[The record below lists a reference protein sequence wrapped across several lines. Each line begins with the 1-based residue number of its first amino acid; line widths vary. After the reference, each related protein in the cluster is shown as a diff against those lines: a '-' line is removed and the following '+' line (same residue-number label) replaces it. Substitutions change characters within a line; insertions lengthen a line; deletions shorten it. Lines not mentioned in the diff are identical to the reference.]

1 MFGLPLAWVIAASVI
16 VTALAG
22 SHWKAYT
29 AGEHT
34 VQHEWDAERVA
45 QAKAQQEKAAKDAA
59 INERIGNELEAER
72 RKAIDLGALSARRL
86 RDLTAARSAAAAAC
100 SRLDEPAAGILPDRT
115 RIDLESL
122 ADRADEAARQVSA
135 WQQRERELGGAQ
147 GSGLKVKP

>member
-1 MFGLPLAWVIAASVI
+1 MILYVMAGLLALSVLTGI
-16 VTALAG
+16 GGWWKGNEHGKEAVTAD
-22 SHWKAYT
+22 
-29 AGEHT
+29 
-34 VQHEWDAERVA
+34 WDAQKA
-45 QAKAQQEKAAKDAA
+45 KDAAATAKQAAVDAA

-100 SRLDEPAAGILPDRT
+100 SRLDEPAAGLLPDRT

-122 ADRADEAARQVSA
+122 ADRADETARALEA